1 MRRIIL
7 PALVVFGVLA
17 PATAVAQTDQQVA
30 DEVIAVT
37 KAQWAAEIAMQPVA
51 ASMSNIADEYT
62 QFSPPYP
69 ILLEGKD
76 VVMRL
81 SEVGQT
87 SSVEFVSAEMVNP
100 KVQVYGDVAVLTY
113 NFIGQTRD
121 SDGVVEPNLAKSTRV
136 YVRQGGEWKLV
147 HANFASV
154 GSGN

>member
-51 ASMSNIADEYT
+51 ASMSNIADDYT

-121 SDGVVEPNLAKSTRV
+121 SDGVVEPSLAKSTRV